1 MDEARYELSYR
12 RHQSQ
17 NARTFSLTLA
27 SSAWLQMQAIMTI
40 KNVSIRG
47 TLIRGGLV
55 AVSTLAMAT
64 PAMAHHA
71 SGGEAPKTAI
81 EGLLTGIAHPVIG
94 LDHLAFVIAIGLL
107 AAVLKR
113 GIAVPIT
120 FLLAALAGT
129 GLHFAALNLPALE
142 LVVSA
147 SVLLFGLLVVTH
159 RQLNTPAVIALT
171 ALAGLFHGYAY
182 GEAIIGAEPMPIVA
196 YLVGFTLV
204 QGAIAYAAYGL
215 SQRALN
221 QNPATGETSLRQ
233 AGFVIC
239 GAGAAFLGS
248 LLV

>member
-1 MDEARYELSYR
+1 MML
-12 RHQSQ
+12 
-17 NARTFSLTLA
+17 
-27 SSAWLQMQAIMTI
+27 
-40 KNVSIRG
+40 KNISM
-47 TLIRGGLV
+47 RGGV
-55 AVSTLAMAT
+55 AQCGLAAIATLMLAA

-71 SGGEAPKTAI
+71 SGGKAPQTAI
-81 EGLLTGIAHPVIG
+81 EGLLTGVAHPVIG

-107 AAVLKR
+107 AAILKR

-129 GLHFAALNLPALE
+129 GLHFAALNLPTPE
-142 LVVSA
+142 LVISA
-147 SVLLFGLLVVTH
+147 SVLLFGLLAVTH
-159 RQLNTPAVIALT
+159 RQLSTPAVVVLT

-196 YLVGFTLV
+196 YLVGFTLI
-204 QGAIAYAAYGL
+204 QGAIAYATYLL

-221 QNPATGETSLRQ
+221 QNPATGMTSLRQ